1 MKLSDELIG
10 RNFGPGGQ
18 YRIEKKLGEGGM
30 GVVFKATDVPNSR
43 VVALKFLRTDGAVDA
58 DLIARFKNE
67 GTRCA
72 AVRHPN
78 VVRIFALGRE
88 EGALYIATEFIEGAN
103 LYQLM
108 VKGGG
113 PFAVDRALAVIA
125 DSARGLKEAHRMGVV
140 HRDLKPE
147 NIMVRDADGV
157 VKVLDFG
164 IAKDLHA
171 SIAMTRPGMYMGTA
185 GYSAPEQIRGDA
197 VDART
202 DIFSLGVILYEL
214 LTGKV
219 AFDAKRTSEILRR
232 TVAGDPVSPARLNT
246 AVTLPVTGL
255 IEAMMRKNPA
265 KRIATCDE
273 VVEKIE
279 AVRAYLKA
287 GCTDEEQEGIR
298 NAIGKLISPK

>member
-1 MKLSDELIG
+1 MRSSEEFIG
-10 RNFGPGGQ
+10 RNFGPNGQ
-18 YRIEKKLGEGGM
+18 YKIEKKLGEGGM
-30 GVVFKATDVPNSR
+30 GVVFKAIDVPHDR

-88 EGALYIATEFIEGAN
+88 EGALYIASEFVDGSN
-103 LYQLM
+103 LYQVM

-113 PFAVDRALAVIA
+113 PFSVDRALTVIA
-125 DSARGLKEAHRMGVV
+125 DAARGLKEAHRMGVV

-147 NIMVRDADGV
+147 NIMIREADGV

-202 DIFSLGVILYEL
+202 DIFSLGAILYEL

-219 AFDAKRTSEILRR
+219 AFEAKRTSEILRR
-232 TVAGDPVSPARLNT
+232 TVKGEPV
-246 AVTLPVTGL
+246 PVVRHNQDVSSTVSTL
-255 IEAMMRKNPA
+255 IEQLMRKNPA
-265 KRIATCDE
+265 KRPANCDE
-273 VVEKIE
+273 VIVLI
-279 AVRAYLKA
+279 
-287 GCTDEEQEGIR
+287 DGIR
-298 NAIGKLISPK
+298 KQLGGDGAGAPA

>member
-1 MKLSDELIG
+1 MKPSDELIG
-10 RNFGPGGQ
+10 RTFGPNGQ

-30 GVVFKATDVPNSR
+30 GVVFKALDVPHDR
-43 VVALKFLRTDGAVDA
+43 IVALKFLRTDGAVDA

-72 AVRHPN
+72 AVRHEN

-88 EGALYIATEFIEGAN
+88 EGCLYIASEFIDGSN

-113 PFAVDRALAVIA
+113 PFSVDRALSVIA
-125 DSARGLKEAHRMGVV
+125 DAARGLKEAHRMGVV

-171 SIAMTRPGMYMGTA
+171 SIAMTRPGIYMGTA

-202 DIFSLGVILYEL
+202 DVFSLGAILYEL

-219 AFDAKRTSEILRR
+219 AFEAKRTSEILRR
-232 TVAGDPVSPARLNT
+232 TVKGEPV
-246 AVTLPVTGL
+246 PVVRHNQDVSSNVSAL
-255 IEAMMRKNPA
+255 IESMMRKNPA
-265 KRIATCDE
+265 KRPGTCDE
-273 VVEKIE
+273 VIVQIE
-279 AVRAYLKA
+279 A
-287 GCTDEEQEGIR
+287 IR
-298 NAIGKLISPK
+298 KQIA

>member
-1 MKLSDELIG
+1 MRLSDEFIG
-10 RNFGPGGQ
+10 RNFGPNGQ
-18 YRIEKKLGEGGM
+18 YKIEKKLGEGGM
-30 GVVFKATDVPNSR
+30 GVVFKAFDVPHNR
-43 VVALKFLRTDGAVDA
+43 IVALKFLRTDGAVDA

-72 AVRHPN
+72 AVRHEN
-78 VVRIFALGRE
+78 VVRIYALGRE
-88 EGALYIATEFIEGAN
+88 EGALYIASEFIDGSN

-113 PFAVDRALAVIA
+113 PFTIDRALSVIA
-125 DSARGLKEAHRMGVV
+125 DSAKGLKEAHRLGVV

-171 SIAMTRPGMYMGTA
+171 SIAMTRPGIYMGTA

-202 DIFSLGVILYEL
+202 DVFSLGAILYEL
-214 LTGKV
+214 ITGKV
-219 AFDAKRTSEILRR
+219 AFEAKRTSEILRR
-232 TVAGDPVSPARLNT
+232 TVKGDPVPVVRHNESVPEI
-246 AVTLPVTGL
+246 VTSL
-255 IEAMMRKNPA
+255 IDSMMRKNPL
-265 KRIATCDE
+265 KRLASCEE
-273 VVEKIE
+273 VIVQVD
-279 AVRAYLKA
+279 A
-287 GCTDEEQEGIR
+287 IR
-298 NAIGKLISPK
+298 RQLGASSSG

>member
-1 MKLSDELIG
+1 MRLSDELIG
-10 RNFGPGGQ
+10 RTFGPGGQ
-18 YRIEKKLGEGGM
+18 YKIEKKLGEGGM
-30 GVVFKATDVPNSR
+30 GVVFKAIDVPHDR
-43 VVALKFLRTDGAVDA
+43 IVALKFLRTDGAVDA
-58 DLIARFKNE
+58 DLIQRFKNE

-78 VVRIFALGRE
+78 VVRIYALGRE
-88 EGALYIATEFIEGAN
+88 EGSLYIASEFIDGSN

-113 PFAVDRALAVIA
+113 PFSVDRALSVIA

-147 NIMVRDADGV
+147 NIMVRDSDGV

-202 DIFSLGVILYEL
+202 DVFSLGVILYEL

-219 AFDAKRTSEILRR
+219 AFEAKRTSEILRR
-232 TVAGDPVSPARLNT
+232 TVKGEPVPVVRHDETVSETVT
-246 AVTLPVTGL
+246 AL
-255 IEAMMRKNPA
+255 IDSMMRKNPA
-265 KRIATCDE
+265 KRLASCDE
-273 VVEKIE
+273 VIAQIE
-279 AVRAYLKA
+279 TIQKQLGA
-287 GCTDEEQEGIR
+287 G
-298 NAIGKLISPK
+298 A